1 MTSQEQLDQKIDR
14 WLEAGAPTQMPDR
27 VLLATFERTRRSRQ
41 HRRWPALLGRIQVNP
56 TVAPVAAVA
65 VVVVAISGL
74 ALYVNQPGV
83 GGRAPTSTHAA
94 SPSAESSPSAEPS
107 PTATPAPTSTAPAIL
122 RQPYDGLP
130 LGWSSDGTRLLIQ
143 KDDGN
148 LFVRHADGSETQV
161 TEQLSALR
169 YIPGSAR
176 PSGATISPD
185 GSRVVF
191 AGLTEGWEGHSCHF
205 GALFAVDADGG
216 PAEVLWR
223 SHVPQN
229 GIVRYPTFSPDGTQ
243 IAFVDDYCDS
253 SHNVWVMNADGSEAH
268 QIVSDPLGAGH
279 VYGLAWS
286 AAGDRIALWSDVGTH
301 TFAPD
306 GSDFKGPPPLP

>member
-1 MTSQEQLDQKIDR
+1 MTSQEQLDQKIGR
-14 WLEAGAPTQMPDR
+14 WLEAEAPTQMPDR

-41 HRRWPALLGRIQVNP
+41 HRRWPALVGRIQLNP

-65 VVVVAISGL
+65 VVVVAISGM
-74 ALYVNQPGV
+74 ALYVNQPV
-83 GGRAPTSTHAA
+83 GGRPPTPTHAA
-94 SPSAESSPSAEPS
+94 SPSAEPS
-107 PTATPAPTSTAPAIL
+107 PTATAAPTSTAPAIL
-122 RQPYDGLP
+122 LQPYDGLP

-148 LFVRHADGSETQV
+148 LFVLHADGSETQV

-169 YIPGSAR
+169 DIPGSGR

-191 AGLTEGWEGHSCHF
+191 AGLTEGWEGHWCHF

-223 SHVPQN
+223 SPGPHN

-243 IAFVDDYCDS
+243 IAFVDDYCDT

-268 QIVSDPLGAGH
+268 QIVSDALGAGH
-279 VYGLAWS
+279 VYALRWS
-286 AAGDRIALWSDVGTH
+286 AAGDRIALYSDLGSQ

-306 GSDFKGPPPLP
+306 GSDFRGPSPRP